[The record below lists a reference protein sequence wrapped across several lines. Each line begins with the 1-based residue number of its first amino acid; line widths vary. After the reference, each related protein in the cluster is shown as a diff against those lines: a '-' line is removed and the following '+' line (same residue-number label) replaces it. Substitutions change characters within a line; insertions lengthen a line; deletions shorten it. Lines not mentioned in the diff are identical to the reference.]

1 MSRRERLEE
10 DVRMAK
16 ERIDNAPSD
25 TPGDI
30 RDIWEK
36 EYIQLSFDL
45 NNFVDEDDN
54 NDDD

>member
-1 MSRRERLEE
+1 MSRRERLEN

-25 TPGDI
+25 TPGEI

-36 EYIQLSFDL
+36 EYIQLAFDL
-45 NNFVDEDDN
+45 NNFVDQDDN